1 MLKLLGISESLHASW
16 LMSDKLTPYA
26 SMYTTIKVRNLN
38 TIFLT
43 TPKVTEAARNHFA
56 CSTLVG
62 LPFENN

>member
-16 LMSDKLTPYA
+16 LTSDKLTPYA
-26 SMYTTIKVRNLN
+26 SMYSTMKVRGLN

-43 TPKVTEAARNHFA
+43 TPKVLEAARDYFA
-56 CSTLVG
+56 CTTLVG